1 MSLEAHFLGSAFK
14 IVSRDLEYVTVG
26 IAEINGV
33 RDLVI
38 LEFEFDSALFQF
50 VLRGEEILSVCAKSE
65 VKHSDVTMS

>member
-38 LEFEFDSALFQF
+38 LEFELDSTLFQLA
-50 VLRGEEILSVCAKSE
+50 LRGEEIFPVRTKCE
-65 VKHSDVTMS
+65 MKHLNIAPR